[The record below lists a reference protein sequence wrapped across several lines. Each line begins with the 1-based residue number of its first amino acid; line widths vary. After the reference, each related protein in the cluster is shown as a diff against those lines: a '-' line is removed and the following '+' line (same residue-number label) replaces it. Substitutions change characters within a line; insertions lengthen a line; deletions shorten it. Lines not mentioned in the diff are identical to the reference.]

1 MRRLLLLSSSRV
13 AGDTGYLDDYAAMVA
28 DFLGTGCRAGAFVPW
43 AGVTISHD
51 EYSAKAR
58 DRFSALG
65 YALEGVQV
73 SGDPLAALH
82 ACDAVVV
89 GGGNTFKLL
98 HDLHATGALG
108 LIRARVLAGLPYVG
122 WSAGSNV
129 ACPSLGTS
137 NDMPIVQPVVFS
149 ALGLVPFQLNPH
161 YNNALPPGH
170 QGETRDQRLA
180 EYLTANP
187 TMTVVGLREGS
198 ALRIEGARLRL
209 LGPHPLRLFRHG
221 VDAVERE
228 PGDLSDLLD

>member
-13 AGDTGYLDDYAAMVA
+13 AGDTGYLDAYADMIR
-28 DFLGTGCRAGAFVPW
+28 DFLGAGCRAGAFVPW
-43 AGVTISHD
+43 AGVTVSHD
-51 EYSAKAR
+51 DYTAKAR
-58 DRFSALG
+58 ERFAALG
-65 YALEGVQV
+65 YALEGAHAV
-73 SGDPLAALH
+73 GDPLAALR

-89 GGGNTFKLL
+89 GGGNTFQLL

-129 ACPSLGTS
+129 ACPTLGTT

-161 YNNALPPGH
+161 YNNALPAGH

-180 EYLTANP
+180 EYLVANP
-187 TMTVVGLREGS
+187 AATVVGLREGS
-198 ALRIEGARLRL
+198 ALRIEGTRLSL
-209 LGPHPLRLFRHG
+209 LGPHPLKVFRQG
-221 VDAVERE
+221 QDAVERE